1 MNAEETNAHGMT
13 KKKAANR
20 PRKSLLF
27 VQVETVRLFENIIK
41 SSASPGGLERRG
53 RREEGRRSSPSLA
66 TRLLDKW
73 TMRFLMQQTLRFGRR
88 AALDFARS
96 FPRRVRV
103 AASSDPSRRFALRAF
118 RRG

>member
-1 MNAEETNAHGMT
+1 MNAAETNAPGMT

-73 TMRFLMQQTLRFGRR
+73 TKVLMQQTLRFGRR
-88 AALDFARS
+88 AALDLARS